1 MYISKKRE
9 EKMEKRPMILSLL
22 LAAAA
27 LYASPAFAG
36 DPAADS
42 LRPGV
47 LLLYS
52 SGEPLMTISDIKGPE
67 QLEGITQPTPV
78 EMNTRIAAERIKVNL
93 EKQGVAVVLKPV
105 QEVTDWREV
114 MQYKTIVIGSAT
126 RFWNVTWETKRFFDD
141 LFLRIYVREG
151 KAKGKLFAIFTTTE
165 IEPSGERTLAA
176 MESTITDCGG
186 NIGLRMILHREL
198 SLEKARAEIDKF
210 STALAIL
217 AR

>member
-1 MYISKKRE
+1 MKE
-9 EKMEKRPMILSLL
+9 RPMISRLL
-22 LAAAA
+22 LAAAV
-27 LYASPAFAG
+27 LYVGPLFAG
-36 DPAADS
+36 NQTADS

-52 SGEPLMTISDIKGPE
+52 SGQPLMTISEIKGPE

-78 EMNTRIAAERIKVNL
+78 EMNTRIAAGRITGNL
-93 EKQGVAVVLKPV
+93 EKQGVPVVMKPI

-151 KAKGKLFAIFTTTE
+151 KATGKLFAIFTTTE
-165 IEPSGERTLAA
+165 IEPSGECTLAA

-186 NIGLRMILHREL
+186 DIGLRMILHREMT
-198 SLEKARAEIDKF
+198 LEQARAEIDKF